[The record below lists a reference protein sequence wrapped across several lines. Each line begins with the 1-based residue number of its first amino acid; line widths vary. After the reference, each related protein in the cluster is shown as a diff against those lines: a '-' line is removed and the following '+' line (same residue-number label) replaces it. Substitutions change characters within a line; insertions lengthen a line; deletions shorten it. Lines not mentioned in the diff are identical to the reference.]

1 MKYLAIDAST
11 EACSVALSV
20 DGRVTHEFEHC
31 PQSHSLVLLPMVDR
45 ILKQADVSLSELDG
59 IIYGRGPGSFTGV
72 RIGIGVVQ
80 GLAFAADL
88 RLVGISTMQ
97 AMAQQAFTEY
107 GQNSVLAAIDA
118 RMSEVY
124 TCLFQADAN
133 GIMQP
138 VNQEQVLPPEKV
150 PATLPEG
157 VSCAFAVGTGF
168 DAYTEALSSLKTQS
182 ESPEVLYPNAKA
194 MLPCGIA
201 LFEQGESVAPEDAQP
216 TYVRD
221 TVSWKKLPGRE

>member
-20 DGRVTHEFEHC
+20 DGHVTHEFEHC

-45 ILKQADVSLSELDG
+45 VLKQAKVSLSELDG

-80 GLAFAADL
+80 GLAFAANL
-88 RLVGISTMQ
+88 RLVGVSTMQ
-97 AMAQQAFTEY
+97 AMAQQAYSEH
-107 GQNSVLAAIDA
+107 GQTSVLAAIDA

-124 TCLFQADAN
+124 TCLFQVDAD
-133 GIMQP
+133 GVMQP
-138 VNQEQVLPPEKV
+138 VTQEQVLPPEQV
-150 PATLPEG
+150 SPTLPEG
-157 VSCAFAVGTGF
+157 VSSAYAVGTGF
-168 DAYTEALSSLKTQS
+168 DAYADVLSALKAQS
-182 ESPEVLYPNAKA
+182 ESPQVLYPNAKA
-194 MLPCGIA
+194 MLPCGMA
-201 LFEQGESVAPEDAQP
+201 LFEQGESLAPEDAQP